1 MTPFDVLALAILAGS
16 IGIGYLRGGSS
27 ELVTVAAT
35 ILAVVISVV
44 GLRITGPLAR
54 HLVHAAFL
62 ADALALVVGF
72 AVAYALLRLVGRRLT
87 RRIPGADSG
96 SRADRL
102 LGAGFGL
109 VRGIVALGV
118 LFLLFALATPPE
130 RTPGWVKHAA
140 LYPLSRAAGHVLIAL
155 GPEGSAVAH
164 KVVGG
169 SGEVPSSTSDGP
181 GYDAASRKSVD
192 DLVEKTR

>member
-1 MTPFDVLALAILAGS
+1 VTPFDLIALLILAGS
-16 IGIGYLRGGSS
+16 AGIGFVRGAAR
-27 ELVTVAAT
+27 EVVTVVAS
-35 ILAVVISVV
+35 ILALVIAIV
-44 GLRITGPLAR
+44 GLRVSGPLAR
-54 HLVHAAFL
+54 HVIHVAFL
-62 ADALALVVGF
+62 ANAVAILVVFALAYAALV
-72 AVAYALLRLVGRRLT
+72 LLGRRLA
-87 RRIPGADSG
+87 RRIPGAEAG
-96 SRADRL
+96 GRADKL
-102 LGAGFGL
+102 VGAGVGL

-118 LFLLFALATPPE
+118 LFLLFTVATPPE

-164 KVVGG
+164 RVVGG
-169 SGEVPSSTSDGP
+169 SGEGASPASDGP

>member
-1 MTPFDVLALAILAGS
+1 MTAFDIIALAILAAS
-16 IGIGYLRGGSS
+16 IGVGVVRGGSR
-27 ELVTVAAT
+27 EVVTVVVF
-35 ILAVVISVV
+35 ILAVMIAIIS
-44 GLRITGPLAR
+44 LRISGPLAR
-54 HLVHAAFL
+54 HAIHVGFL
-62 ADALALVVGF
+62 ANAVAILAVFAL
-72 AVAYALLRLVGRRLT
+72 AYALLHLAGRRLT
-87 RRIPGADSG
+87 RRIPDAEAG
-96 SRADRL
+96 SVTDKV
-102 LGAGFGL
+102 LGALFGL

-118 LFLLFALATPPE
+118 LFLLFTVATPPE

>member
-1 MTPFDVLALAILAGS
+1 MTPFDLIALLILAGS
-16 IGIGYLRGGSS
+16 IGIGFVRGGAR
-27 ELVTVAAT
+27 EAVTVVAS
-35 ILAVVISVV
+35 ILAVVIAIV
-44 GLRITGPLAR
+44 GLRVSGPLAR
-54 HLVHAAFL
+54 HVIHVAFL
-62 ADALALVVGF
+62 ANAVAILVVFALAYAALV
-72 AVAYALLRLVGRRLT
+72 LIGRRLA
-87 RRIPGADSG
+87 RRIPGAESA
-96 SRADRL
+96 SRADKL
-102 LGAGFGL
+102 VGAGFGL

-118 LFLLFALATPPE
+118 LFLLFTVATPPE

-169 SGEVPSSTSDGP
+169 SGGGSSSVSDGP